1 MQGHALTVRQSGGVL
16 PCPLV
21 DFTGGFNA
29 FFGAAFGLGERSIAD
44 VYGSPFG
51 MLSVLPG
58 CFLFCLVFCIVG
70 PFIVLLHPLYIL

>member
-51 MLSVLPG
+51 MMSVLPG
-58 CFLFCLVFCIVG
+58 SLCVCSDI
-70 PFIVLLHPLYIL
+70 LHC

>member
-16 PCPLV
+16 PCPQV

-29 FFGAAFGLGERSIAD
+29 FFGAAYGLGERSIEE

-51 MLSVLPG
+51 MSPLLSEL
-58 CFLFCLVFCIVG
+58 
-70 PFIVLLHPLYIL
+70 